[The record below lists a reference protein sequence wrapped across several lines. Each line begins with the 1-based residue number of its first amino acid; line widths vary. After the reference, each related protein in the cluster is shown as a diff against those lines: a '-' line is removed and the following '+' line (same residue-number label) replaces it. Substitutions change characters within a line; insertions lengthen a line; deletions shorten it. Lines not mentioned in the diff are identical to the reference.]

1 MVRSADVAEDR
12 QGGGGGGFAAP
23 AFNIP
28 FQVILMVMTIDYDYD
43 QRWANSVLG
52 TEYEYEYYS
61 I

>member
-28 FQVILMVMTIDYDYD
+28 FQVIFMVIMITMLMIMIVRTIEYDD
-43 QRWANSVLG
+43 DDGL
-52 TEYEYEYYS
+52 
-61 I
+61 